1 MLFDTKN
8 DGDVG
13 SEEQIAIDTTSCWA
27 WGRAKVGGSGREA
40 AEKEYSVSRESWALR
55 ASVGYRRGEK
65 SFMLALHVLAALLV
79 TLVGVVSI
87 SNE

>member
-1 MLFDTKN
+1 MLLDTEK

-40 AEKEYSVSRESWALR
+40 
-55 ASVGYRRGEK
+55 GEK
-65 SFMLALHVLAALLV
+65 
-79 TLVGVVSI
+79 
-87 SNE
+87 